1 MTAENC
7 TVFADFIFLGL
18 SGRQD
23 VQQGLFVLFLLVY
36 GITVVASV
44 GMVLLIKRDPRLH
57 TPMYYFLS
65 NLSCDICCSLLSLPR
80 RWLIS
85 YLSKKGF
92 HMMYVPSRCTFW
104 EPLQMQNVS
113 CWLLLLM
120 TVMWPFAIHFLIQ
133 LPCSGESVPSLWLL
147 PTS

>member
-1 MTAENC
+1 M
-7 TVFADFIFLGL
+7 FADFIFLGL
-18 SGRQD
+18 SSRQD

-36 GITVVASV
+36 GITAVANV

-92 HMMYVPSRCTFW
+92 HMIYVPSRCTFL
-104 EPLQMQNVS
+104 EPLQMWNVS
-113 CWLLLLM
+113 CWLSCLM
-120 TVMWPFAIHFLIQ
+120 TVMWPFAIHFFIQ
-133 LPCSGESVPSLWLL
+133 LPCPGESVPSLWLL

>member
-36 GITVVASV
+36 GITAVANV

-57 TPMYYFLS
+57 TPMYYS
-65 NLSCDICCSLLSLPR
+65 TKR
-80 RWLIS
+80 KV
-85 YLSKKGF
+85 LSKS
-92 HMMYVPSRCTFW
+92 MN
-104 EPLQMQNVS
+104 LD
-113 CWLLLLM
+113 
-120 TVMWPFAIHFLIQ
+120 
-133 LPCSGESVPSLWLL
+133 LPH
-147 PTS
+147 